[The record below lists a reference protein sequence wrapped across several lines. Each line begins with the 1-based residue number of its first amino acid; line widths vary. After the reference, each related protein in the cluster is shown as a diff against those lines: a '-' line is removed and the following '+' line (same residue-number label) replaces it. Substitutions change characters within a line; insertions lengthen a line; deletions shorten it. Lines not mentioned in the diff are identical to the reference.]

1 MNYPPLFLKSID
13 NHQFLNG
20 LGLVCVVYTL
30 SLRSYLKKKNSITQ
44 PKEKYNMAEVIL
56 MPRLSDSME
65 EGEIVAWHKKVGDK
79 VEKGDLLAEI
89 NSDKATMD
97 FESPKAGT
105 LLFIGVPEGGKL
117 VVSAPIAVIGEAGEA
132 FEHLLGGS
140 AAAPPEAPAADSGAD
155 KAPAAEAPVVK
166 AAPQSAPVAS
176 TVAVAAEAAPSA
188 PAPTETHDQSRIY
201 ASPLAKEMAKAA
213 GIPIQNVQGS
223 GDNGRIVKRDVEN
236 AMSKGVEP
244 TAAPPTSAPVVPQ
257 PVAPKATPSVASFG
271 SESYEDT
278 PLTGMRKTIARR
290 LSESFFTAPHFYL
303 TMEINMDKAV
313 ELRPKLNEIAAPTKI
328 SYNDLVVKASA
339 VALKKH
345 PAINSS
351 WMTDFIRQNHHV
363 NIGVAVAVGQS
374 LFVPV
379 IRHADMKALGQ
390 ISTEVRELAGK
401 AKENKLQ
408 LSEMQGSTF
417 TISNLGM
424 FDIDEFTAIIN
435 LPDSCILA
443 IGSIIQKPIVKNG
456 EIVVGNM
463 MKVTLSCDHRV
474 VDGATGAQFLQTLKS
489 ILEDPIRLLV

>member
-1 MNYPPLFLKSID
+1 
-13 NHQFLNG
+13 
-20 LGLVCVVYTL
+20 
-30 SLRSYLKKKNSITQ
+30 
-44 PKEKYNMAEVIL
+44 MAEVIL

-140 AAAPPEAPAADSGAD
+140 AAAAPAPPAADNGAD

-166 AAPQSAPVAS
+166 AAPQPAPVAS

-188 PAPTETHDQSRIY
+188 PTPTETHDQSRIY

-236 AMSKGVEP
+236 AMSKGVE
-244 TAAPPTSAPVVPQ
+244 AAPAPSTSAPATTAPSSQ
-257 PVAPKATPSVASFG
+257 QTAAPKATPSVSTASFS

-278 PLTGMRKTIARR
+278 SLTGMRKTIARR
-290 LSESFFTAPHFYL
+290 LSESLFTAPHFYL

-313 ELRPKLNEIAAPTKI
+313 ELRPKLNEIAAPVKI

-390 ISTEVRELAGK
+390 ISSEVRELAGK

-408 LSEMQGSTF
+408 MAEMQGSTF

-424 FDIDEFTAIIN
+424 FDIEEFTAIIN
-435 LPDSCILA
+435 TPDSCILA
-443 IGSIIQKPIVKNG
+443 VGSIIQKPIVKNG
-456 EIVVGNM
+456 EILVGNM

>member
-1 MNYPPLFLKSID
+1 
-13 NHQFLNG
+13 
-20 LGLVCVVYTL
+20 
-30 SLRSYLKKKNSITQ
+30 
-44 PKEKYNMAEVIL
+44 MAEVIL

-140 AAAPPEAPAADSGAD
+140 AAATPATPAADNGAVQ
-155 KAPAAEAPVVK
+155 APAAEAPVVK
-166 AAPQSAPVAS
+166 AAPQPVPVAS
-176 TVAVAAEAAPSA
+176 TVAVVAEAAPSA

-213 GIPIQNVQGS
+213 GISIQNVQGS

-236 AMSKGVEP
+236 AISKGVES
-244 TAAPPTSAPVVPQ
+244 APAPSTSAPATPPQ
-257 PVAPKATPSVASFG
+257 PAPPKATPSVSTASFG

-290 LSESFFTAPHFYL
+290 LSESLFTAPHFYL

-408 LSEMQGSTF
+408 LPEMQGSTF

-435 LPDSCILA
+435 SPDSCILA
-443 IGSIIQKPIVKNG
+443 VGSIIQKPIVKNG
-456 EIVVGNM
+456 EIVIGNM

>member
-1 MNYPPLFLKSID
+1 
-13 NHQFLNG
+13 
-20 LGLVCVVYTL
+20 
-30 SLRSYLKKKNSITQ
+30 
-44 PKEKYNMAEVIL
+44 MAEVIL

-140 AAAPPEAPAADSGAD
+140 GSAAAAPAAPAADNGAD

-166 AAPQSAPVAS
+166 AAPQPAPVAS

-188 PAPTETHDQSRIY
+188 PAPTETHDQNRIY

-236 AMSKGVEP
+236 AMSKGVE
-244 TAAPPTSAPVVPQ
+244 AAPAPSTSSPATPPQ
-257 PVAPKATPSVASFG
+257 PAPPKATPSVSTASFG

-290 LSESFFTAPHFYL
+290 LSESLFTAPHFYL

-313 ELRPKLNEIAAPTKI
+313 ELRPKLNEIAAPAKI

-351 WMTDFIRQNHHV
+351 WMTDFIRQNHHI

-408 LSEMQGSTF
+408 LPEMQGSTF

-435 LPDSCILA
+435 SPDSCILA
-443 IGSIIQKPIVKNG
+443 VGSIIQKPIVKNG

-474 VDGATGAQFLQTLKS
+474 VDGATGAQFLQTLKG

>member
-1 MNYPPLFLKSID
+1 
-13 NHQFLNG
+13 
-20 LGLVCVVYTL
+20 
-30 SLRSYLKKKNSITQ
+30 
-44 PKEKYNMAEVIL
+44 MAEVIL

-140 AAAPPEAPAADSGAD
+140 AAAAPAAPAADNGAD

-166 AAPQSAPVAS
+166 AAPQPAPVAS

-223 GDNGRIVKRDVEN
+223 GDNGLIVKRDVEN
-236 AMSKGVEP
+236 AMSKGVE
-244 TAAPPTSAPVVPQ
+244 AAPAPSTSAPATTAPSSQ
-257 PVAPKATPSVASFG
+257 QTAAPKATPSVSTASFS

-278 PLTGMRKTIARR
+278 SLTGMRKTIARR
-290 LSESFFTAPHFYL
+290 LSESLFTAPHFYL

-313 ELRPKLNEIAAPTKI
+313 ELRPKLNEIAAPVKI

-390 ISTEVRELAGK
+390 ISSEVRELAGK

-408 LSEMQGSTF
+408 MAEMQGSTF

-424 FDIDEFTAIIN
+424 FDIEEFTAIIN
-435 LPDSCILA
+435 TPDSCILA
-443 IGSIIQKPIVKNG
+443 VGSIIQKPIVKDG
-456 EIVVGNM
+456 AIVVGNM

>member
-1 MNYPPLFLKSID
+1 
-13 NHQFLNG
+13 
-20 LGLVCVVYTL
+20 
-30 SLRSYLKKKNSITQ
+30 
-44 PKEKYNMAEVIL
+44 MAEVIL

-140 AAAPPEAPAADSGAD
+140 AASSAPAADNGAD

-166 AAPQSAPVAS
+166 AAPQPAPVAS

-188 PAPTETHDQSRIY
+188 PAPTETHDQNRIY

-236 AMSKGVEP
+236 AMSKGVE
-244 TAAPPTSAPVVPQ
+244 AASVPSTSSPATPPQ
-257 PVAPKATPSVASFG
+257 PAPPKATPSVSTASFG

-290 LSESFFTAPHFYL
+290 LSESLFTAPHFYL

-313 ELRPKLNEIAAPTKI
+313 ELRPKLNEIAAPAKI

-351 WMTDFIRQNHHV
+351 WMTDFIRQNHHI

-408 LSEMQGSTF
+408 LPEMQGSTF

-435 LPDSCILA
+435 SPDSCILA
-443 IGSIIQKPIVKNG
+443 VGSIIQKPIVKNG

-474 VDGATGAQFLQTLKS
+474 VDGATGAQFLQTLKG

>member
-1 MNYPPLFLKSID
+1 
-13 NHQFLNG
+13 
-20 LGLVCVVYTL
+20 
-30 SLRSYLKKKNSITQ
+30 
-44 PKEKYNMAEVIL
+44 MAEVIL

-140 AAAPPEAPAADSGAD
+140 AAAAPAAPAADNGAD

-166 AAPQSAPVAS
+166 AAPQPAPVAS

-188 PAPTETHDQSRIY
+188 PAPTETHDQNRIY

-236 AMSKGVEP
+236 AMSKGVE
-244 TAAPPTSAPVVPQ
+244 AASVPSTSSPATPPQ
-257 PVAPKATPSVASFG
+257 PAPPKATPSVSTASFG

-290 LSESFFTAPHFYL
+290 LSESLFTAPHFYL

-313 ELRPKLNEIAAPTKI
+313 ELRPKLNEIAAPAKI

-339 VALKKH
+339 AALKKH

-351 WMTDFIRQNHHV
+351 WMTDFIRQNHHI

-408 LSEMQGSTF
+408 LPEMQGSTF

-435 LPDSCILA
+435 SPDSCILA
-443 IGSIIQKPIVKNG
+443 VGSIIQKPIVKNG

-474 VDGATGAQFLQTLKS
+474 VDGATGAQFLQTLKG

>member
-1 MNYPPLFLKSID
+1 
-13 NHQFLNG
+13 
-20 LGLVCVVYTL
+20 
-30 SLRSYLKKKNSITQ
+30 
-44 PKEKYNMAEVIL
+44 MAEVIL

-117 VVSAPIAVIGEAGEA
+117 VVSAPIAVIGDVGEA

-140 AAAPPEAPAADSGAD
+140 AAASAAPATPTAENGAE
-155 KAPAAEAPVVK
+155 KAPAPEAPVVK
-166 AAPQSAPVAS
+166 AAPQPTPAPVAS
-176 TVAVAAEAAPSA
+176 PVAVAAEAAPSA

-236 AMSKGVEP
+236 AMSKGAEAAP
-244 TAAPPTSAPVVPQ
+244 ALSPSAPPTTAPAAQQ
-257 PVAPKATPSVASFG
+257 PAAPKAIPSVSISSFG

-290 LSESFFTAPHFYL
+290 LSESLFTAPHFYL

-313 ELRPKLNEIAAPTKI
+313 ELRPKLNEIAAPAKI

-351 WMTDFIRQNHHV
+351 WMTDFIRQNNHV

-390 ISTEVRELAGK
+390 ISSEVRELAGK

-408 LSEMQGSTF
+408 MAEMQGSTF

-424 FDIDEFTAIIN
+424 FDIEEFTAIIN
-435 LPDSCILA
+435 SPDSCILA
-443 IGSIIQKPIVKNG
+443 VGSIIQKPIVKNG